1 LTYFD
6 EVASDNKRSE
16 SLMKEHTTSVGPVI
30 LKEWFVFLSLHR
42 ILLLKPIAQ
51 ILRGL
56 YTYREGNST
65 QIFRKQHFGWF

>member
-30 LKEWFVFLSLHR
+30 LKECGLFFSLS
-42 ILLLKPIAQ
+42 IV
-51 ILRGL
+51 
-56 YTYREGNST
+56 Y
-65 QIFRKQHFGWF
+65 FC